1 MSLICFQQETSSSSS
16 SSSDGDEPWGEADK
30 EGTDYEVTNQ
40 LWFWLFKF
48 GTSLGEEIFYAS
60 MFPFWFW
67 NVDGAVGR
75 RVVVIWALSMF
86 IGITLFSLIKSN
98 FTQKVLFHRPM
109 LEGHYLLAK
118 AGLSTCRP
126 YGESNETIKLINQ

>member
-86 IGITLFSLIKSN
+86 IGITLF
-98 FTQKVLFHRPM
+98 
-109 LEGHYLLAK
+109 
-118 AGLSTCRP
+118 
-126 YGESNETIKLINQ
+126 